1 MIRLLRKKNRFSFYP
16 ADLKETKD
24 VLINPLRGWYK
35 IFYFNIN
42 EKPDFH
48 EIECNLDDEHMLVMA
63 FADIS
68 SLPDCDCDLAK
79 NNLIDILKYFESKE
93 KDVILRFAYDTKGK
107 ALEEEPFSFK
117 TVLEHAKWIV
127 ESLQNNS
134 RNVFI
139 VQGLILGN
147 WGEMHTS
154 KHISDENF
162 RRIYAFFDDLDKDI
176 YLAVRKPVQWR
187 LLNLNFSK
195 TNDMTGIRMGIFNDG
210 MFGSISDLGTYGS
223 DSKEDVGYR
232 SEWNVNDEVD
242 FINMISEKCPVGGE
256 CVFDSSKEFDSK
268 SVAERLRKTGVTY
281 LNIEHDKRFI
291 ETLKNRVYSGADIF
305 NGDSLFEYV
314 TAHLGYRFIAKKAT
328 VKKDREGL
336 LCISAE
342 IENRGFAPIYQNAD
356 IYIEIVNKEIS
367 ETHKI
372 TNGLNGILPGKT
384 TIISASFKQ
393 KNGIVFLYA
402 KRQSDGRMV
411 FFANE
416 RDNGKTILGKL
427 ENRNE

>member
-48 EIECNLDDEHMLVMA
+48 EIESNLDDEQMLVMA

-68 SLPDCDCDLAK
+68 SLPDCDYDLAK
-79 NNLIDILKYFESKE
+79 NNLIDILKFFESKE

-139 VQGLILGN
+139 VQGMILGN

-162 RRIYAFFDDLDKDI
+162 RRIYAFFDDFDKDI

-210 MFGSISDLGTYGS
+210 MFGSVSDLGTYGS

-291 ETLKNRVYSGADIF
+291 ETLKNQV
-305 NGDSLFEYV
+305 V
-314 TAHLGYRFIAKKAT
+314 
-328 VKKDREGL
+328 
-336 LCISAE
+336 
-342 IENRGFAPIYQNAD
+342 
-356 IYIEIVNKEIS
+356 
-367 ETHKI
+367 
-372 TNGLNGILPGKT
+372 
-384 TIISASFKQ
+384 
-393 KNGIVFLYA
+393 
-402 KRQSDGRMV
+402 
-411 FFANE
+411 
-416 RDNGKTILGKL
+416 
-427 ENRNE
+427 

>member
-1 MIRLLRKKNRFSFYP
+1 MI
-16 ADLKETKD
+16 DL
-24 VLINPLRGWYK
+24 
-35 IFYFNIN
+35 
-42 EKPDFH
+42 
-48 EIECNLDDEHMLVMA
+48 
-63 FADIS
+63 
-68 SLPDCDCDLAK
+68 
-79 NNLIDILKYFESKE
+79 LKYFESKE

-154 KHISDENF
+154 KHISDENL

-232 SEWNVNDEVD
+232 SEWNVNEEVD

-256 CVFDSSKEFDSK
+256 CVFDSSKVFDSK
-268 SVAERLRKTGVTY
+268 SVAERL
-281 LNIEHDKRFI
+281 
-291 ETLKNRVYSGADIF
+291 
-305 NGDSLFEYV
+305 
-314 TAHLGYRFIAKKAT
+314 
-328 VKKDREGL
+328 
-336 LCISAE
+336 
-342 IENRGFAPIYQNAD
+342 
-356 IYIEIVNKEIS
+356 
-367 ETHKI
+367 
-372 TNGLNGILPGKT
+372 
-384 TIISASFKQ
+384 
-393 KNGIVFLYA
+393 
-402 KRQSDGRMV
+402 
-411 FFANE
+411 
-416 RDNGKTILGKL
+416 
-427 ENRNE
+427 